1 MPNKT
6 RRDEYAGG
14 FPEGF
19 EDFETLNDPRQGKY
33 PRHYF
38 GEIIFM
44 ALAAMICGSEG
55 FDDFERFAKL
65 REKWLRKHL
74 KLSGGVPSNDTFRRV
89 FSSINPDEF
98 CRCFASYI
106 ISFSKTLEH
115 QLIAIDGKTLRRSF
129 ENSDPT
135 TSLHLISA
143 WACDNQLTL
152 GQLAVDG
159 KSNEITAIPKLIDQ
173 LDLEGHTVSLDAMGC
188 QKKIAQKLYVAN
200 AHYLLA
206 LKGNQPTLHRRVE
219 EFFSSSAHLKHA
231 KAQGYTLNSV
241 DIENEGHG
249 RQERRV
255 VLCTDSLEIID
266 KKERE
271 SWLGLKS
278 IICVEAHREEKS
290 SGRKSIQRRYY
301 LTSHEPE
308 AKKLQQLIRQHWAIE
323 NQCHWTLDVTFNE
336 DQSRARKDNAASNLA
351 MLRKVTL
358 SLLKQNTSIKDT
370 MRGKRYRAALD
381 EQTLEQLI
389 FPQPPR

>member
-6 RRDEYAGG
+6 RRDKYTGG
-14 FPEGF
+14 FPNGF
-19 EDFETLNDPRQGKY
+19 EDFKTLNDPRNGKY

-38 GEIIFM
+38 GEIIFI

-65 REKWLRKHL
+65 KEKWLRKHL
-74 KLSGGVPSNDTFRRV
+74 KLPGGVPSNDTFRRI

-98 CRCFASYI
+98 CRCFSSFI
-106 ISFSKTLEH
+106 LSFSEKLEH

-143 WACDNQLTL
+143 WACDNQLSL

-188 QKKIAQKLYVAN
+188 QKKIARKLYLAN

-206 LKGNQPTLHRRVE
+206 LKGNQGTLHKRVA
-219 EFFSSSAHLKHA
+219 EFFSSPAHLKHA
-231 KAQGYTLNSV
+231 KAQGKTLSSV
-241 DIENEGHG
+241 DIENTGHG
-249 RQERRV
+249 RKERRI
-255 VLCTDSLEIID
+255 VLSTDSLDIID

-271 SWLGLKS
+271 SWIGLKS
-278 IICVEAHREEKS
+278 IICVEAHREEKVT
-290 SGRKSIQRRYY
+290 GKKSIQKRYY
-301 LTSHEPE
+301 ITSHEPE
-308 AKKLQQLIRQHWAIE
+308 AEKLQKLIRQHWTIE
-323 NQCHWTLDVTFNE
+323 NQCHWTLDVTFCE
-336 DQSRARKDNAASNLA
+336 DQSRVRKGNAASNLA

-358 SLLKQNTSIKDT
+358 SLLKQDTSIKDT

-381 EQTLEQLI
+381 EQTLEQFL
-389 FPQPPR
+389 FPRTSR